1 VSRRSGDRLT
11 RIDGVS
17 GEKFNRPHR
26 DQGIYFGPDRNRI
39 SSMTTTLP
47 ILRLLK
53 HKDRR
58 LRAGH
63 MWIFSNEVDNRNTP
77 LTAFEPG
84 AAVLIQDASGHNL
97 GTGYVNPHALICARL
112 VSRNPKYPLDKSLIV
127 HRLNVALSLRE
138 RLFAQPYYR
147 LAYGD
152 SDGLPGLVVDRFGDV
167 LVVQITTA
175 GMERL
180 KSDIVAALEKVIRPS
195 AILLRN
201 DTSSRELEGLDSYVE
216 TALGEMPDQLTIIEN
231 GASFTASASQG
242 QKTGWFYDQRSNRA
256 AMQKYVKGMR
266 VLDVFSY
273 VGGWGIQAAMAGAD
287 SVTCVDSSALA
298 IDSVNANA
306 ELNQVGDEVIAVKE
320 EAFEALRQIRAEREK
335 FDVVIID
342 PPAFIKRKK
351 DVNEGLKAYHRLNRM
366 AMQVLS
372 KDGILISCSCS
383 YHLQQDKLREI
394 ILGASRHID
403 RFAQIIEH
411 GQQGPDHPVHPG
423 IPETEYLKAF
433 FTRVLPN

>member
-1 VSRRSGDRLT
+1 
-11 RIDGVS
+11 
-17 GEKFNRPHR
+17 
-26 DQGIYFGPDRNRI
+26 
-39 SSMTTTLP
+39 MATTLP

-77 LTAFEPG
+77 LTDYEPG
-84 AAVLIQDASGHNL
+84 EAVLIQDASGHNL

-127 HRLNVALSLRE
+127 HRLNVALSLRS
-138 RLFAQPYYR
+138 RLFEHPFYR
-147 LAYGD
+147 LVYGD

-167 LVVQITTA
+167 LVAQITTA

-180 KSDIVAALEKVIRPS
+180 KNEVVAALEKVIRPS

-216 TALGEMPDQLTIIEN
+216 TAMGEMPDQLDIIEN
-231 GASFTASASQG
+231 DIRFTASASQG
-242 QKTGWFYDQRSNRA
+242 QKTGWFFDQRSNRA
-256 AMQKYVKGMR
+256 SMQKYVKDMR

-273 VGGWGIQAAMAGAD
+273 VGGWGIQAAKAGAD

-298 IDSVNANA
+298 IESVNVNA
-306 ELNQVGDEVIAVKE
+306 ELNQVGDRVVAVKE

-403 RFAQIIEH
+403 RFAQIVEH

>member
-1 VSRRSGDRLT
+1 
-11 RIDGVS
+11 
-17 GEKFNRPHR
+17 
-26 DQGIYFGPDRNRI
+26 
-39 SSMTTTLP
+39 MATTLP

-77 LTAFEPG
+77 LTDYEPG
-84 AAVLIQDASGHNL
+84 EAVLIQDASGHNL

-127 HRLNVALSLRE
+127 HRLNVALSLRS
-138 RLFAQPYYR
+138 RLFEHPFYR
-147 LAYGD
+147 LVYGD

-167 LVVQITTA
+167 LVAQITTA

-180 KSDIVAALEKVIRPS
+180 KNEVVTALEKVIRPS

-216 TALGEMPDQLTIIEN
+216 TAMGEMPDQLDIIEN
-231 GASFTASASQG
+231 DIRFTASASQG
-242 QKTGWFYDQRSNRA
+242 QKTGWFFDQRSNRA
-256 AMQKYVKGMR
+256 SMQKYVKDMR

-273 VGGWGIQAAMAGAD
+273 VGGWGIQAAKAGAD

-298 IDSVNANA
+298 IESVNVNA
-306 ELNQVGDEVIAVKE
+306 ELNQVGDRVVAVKE

-403 RFAQIIEH
+403 RFAQIVEH